1 MKKKIFYWSPFL
13 SPIATCRAVIN
24 SAYSL
29 NKYSQKYDPAI
40 LNFFG
45 EFNNYK
51 KQIENKNI
59 NLLNYYDFKFS
70 QYLPFY
76 GKIKSRFSFVI
87 FFILGFFPLIKFLK
101 KYKPEFL
108 IIHLITSLPLTLLL
122 FYKFETKFIL
132 RISGKPQ
139 MNFIRKK
146 FWELALKKV
155 YLITCPTNNTLNY
168 LKKLNIVDEKKLR
181 LLHDPAIDIKE
192 IQIKKK
198 EDVNFENYFLSVGRL
213 SIQKNFIFLCKAFKE
228 VVKILPK
235 YKLLIAGE
243 GEEESKLRYFINKNK
258 LEKNIF
264 LIGYQKNIFPYLKKA
279 KGFILSSLWEDPGF
293 VLIEAAICRK
303 LVLSSNA
310 WPGPIEL
317 IINKK
322 NGYIFENNNIG
333 SFLRNFKIF
342 EEGKN
347 KNEILLNGLK
357 MSRKFTL
364 FSHYNQMNKILN
376 S

>member
-1 MKKKIFYWSPFL
+1 MLFLFIKCLNRPSSSP
-13 SPIATCRAVIN
+13 S
-24 SAYSL
+24 
-29 NKYSQKYDPAI
+29 PAI
-40 LNFFG
+40 KSL
-45 EFNNYK
+45 Y
-51 KQIENKNI
+51 
-59 NLLNYYDFKFS
+59 S
-70 QYLPFY
+70 
-76 GKIKSRFSFVI
+76 GKIRSRFSFII
-87 FFILGFFPLIKFLK
+87 FFILGFFPLIKILK

-108 IIHLITSLPLTLLL
+108 VIHLITSLPLTLLL
-122 FYKFETKFIL
+122 IFKFKTKFIL

-155 YLITCPTNNTLNY
+155 HFVTCPTNNTLKY
-168 LKKLNIVDEKKLR
+168 LKKLNIIDEKKLK
-181 LLHDPAIDIKE
+181 LLHDPVIEIKE

-198 EDVNFENYFLSVGRL
+198 ENVNFENYFFSVGRL
-213 SIQKNFIFLCKAFKE
+213 SIQKNFMFLCKAFKE
-228 VVKILPK
+228 VVKIFPE

-243 GEEESKLRYFINKNK
+243 GEEEGRLRHFINKNK

-264 LIGYQKNIFPYLKKA
+264 LLGYQKNIFPYLKKA

-293 VLIEAAICRK
+293 VLIEALICRK

-322 NGYIFENNNIG
+322 NGYIFENNNIE
-333 SFLRNFKIF
+333 SFLKNFEIF
-342 EEGKN
+342 DEGKN
-347 KNEILLNGLK
+347 QNEILLNGLK
-357 MSRKFTL
+357 MSKKFTL
-364 FSHYNQMNKILN
+364 FSHYHQMNKILN

>member
-1 MKKKIFYWSPFL
+1 MFYWSPFL

-59 NLLNYYDFKFS
+59 NLLNYYDIKFS

-155 YLITCPTNNTLNY
+155 HFVTCPTNNTLKY
-168 LKKLNIVDEKKLR
+168 LKKLNIIDEKKLK
-181 LLHDPAIDIKE
+181 LLHDPVIEIKE

-198 EDVNFENYFLSVGRL
+198 ENVNFENYFFSVGRL
-213 SIQKNFIFLCKAFKE
+213 SIQKNFMFLCKAFKE
-228 VVKILPK
+228 VVKIFPE

-264 LIGYQKNIFPYLKKA
+264 LIGYQKI
-279 KGFILSSLWEDPGF
+279 
-293 VLIEAAICRK
+293 
-303 LVLSSNA
+303 
-310 WPGPIEL
+310 
-317 IINKK
+317 
-322 NGYIFENNNIG
+322 
-333 SFLRNFKIF
+333 SFHI
-342 EEGKN
+342 
-347 KNEILLNGLK
+347 
-357 MSRKFTL
+357 
-364 FSHYNQMNKILN
+364 
-376 S
+376 